1 MAFRLG
7 DIIIDRLQYGYA
19 EDFEGNPLYNLT
31 QLQEATIEVTS
42 DPVEVR
48 DKDGNLVKKIYRSKD
63 GVFNAQNAFINTDI
77 IAAASGIDPV
87 FAKDTDDGI
96 KMPKLMNVTNTY
108 HVDKDGN
115 VVGAT
120 APLAVYGED
129 TPEEEKEV
137 VDAADIKVSALEAG
151 GKMGER
157 FGLAGVD
164 EDKNGEKGTPGEADA
179 THFAF
184 VDGVL
189 HLPKVPAEGEG
200 SAPQFIVRYMR
211 KRKMGAVIK
220 NQVTKFP
227 KSCRLILKAVY
238 FDPCDKDTLRGCYVE
253 FPSFQ
258 VSPEVSI
265 PLQTEAQIDF
275 KGDLEVDYCSIDKTL
290 YNIYFPGDEEEYY
303 AGAIANGVK
312 LLTCNDPKKALD
324 YLRSRGLHE

>member
-87 FAKDTDDGI
+87 FAKDKADGI
-96 KMPKLMNVTNTY
+96 KMPKLMNIANTNK
-108 HVDKDGN
+108 VDEDGN
-115 VVGAT
+115 VTGSTFA
-120 APLAVYGED
+120 LAVYTED
-129 TPEEEKEV
+129 VPEEEKDTVE
-137 VDAADIKVSALEAG
+137 ATDIRVSVLEAG
-151 GKMGER
+151 GKMGKT
-157 FGLAGVD
+157 FALAGTED
-164 EDKNGEKGTPGEADA
+164 ENKEKGTPGEADA

-189 HLPKVPAEGEG
+189 HMPLVSPEE
-200 SAPQFIVRYMR
+200 APQFIVRYMR
-211 KRKMGAVIK
+211 TRKMGAVIK

-227 KSCRLILKAVY
+227 KSCRLFLKAVY

-275 KGDLEVDYCSIDKTL
+275 KGDLEVDYCSVDKTL
-290 YNIYFPGDEEEYY
+290 YNIYFPGDEEDE
-303 AGAIANGVK
+303 
-312 LLTCNDPKKALD
+312 D
-324 YLRSRGLHE
+324 

>member
-96 KMPKLMNVTNTY
+96 KMPKLMNVTNTEGIKGT
-108 HVDKDGN
+108 VEE
-115 VVGAT
+115 
-120 APLAVYGED
+120 LAVYPEG

-137 VDAADIKVSALEAG
+137 IEATDIKVSVLEAG
-151 GKMGER
+151 GKMGKT
-157 FGLAGVD
+157 FALAGEED
-164 EDKNGEKGTPGEADA
+164 EYGEKGTQGEADA

-189 HLPKVPAEGEG
+189 HLPKVPNEGED

-211 KRKMGAVIK
+211 KRKIGAVIK

-227 KSCRLILKAVY
+227 KSCRLFLKAVY

-275 KGDLEVDYCSIDKTL
+275 KGDLEVDYCSVDKTL
-290 YNIYFPGDEEEYY
+290 YNIYFPGDEEDE
-303 AGAIANGVK
+303 
-312 LLTCNDPKKALD
+312 D
-324 YLRSRGLHE
+324 

>member
-19 EDFEGNPLYNLT
+19 EDFDGNPLYNLT

-87 FAKDTDDGI
+87 FAKDTADGV
-96 KMPKLMNVTNTY
+96 KMPKLMNVTNTNG
-108 HVDKDGN
+108 VAGTT
-115 VVGAT
+115 VA
-120 APLAVYGED
+120 LAVYGED

-137 VDAADIKVSALEAG
+137 VDAADIKVSVLEAG
-151 GKMGER
+151 GKMGTT
-157 FGLAGVD
+157 FALAEAAD
-164 EDKNGEKGTPGEADA
+164 E

-184 VDGVL
+184 SDGVL
-189 HLPKVPAEGEG
+189 HLPMVSAEE
-200 SAPQFIVRYMR
+200 APQFIIRYTR
-211 KRKMGAVIK
+211 TRKMGAVIK

-290 YNIYFPGDEEEYY
+290 YNIYFPGDEEDE
-303 AGAIANGVK
+303 
-312 LLTCNDPKKALD
+312 D
-324 YLRSRGLHE
+324 

>member
-19 EDFEGNPLYNLT
+19 EDFDGNPLYNLT

-87 FAKDTDDGI
+87 FAKDKADGI
-96 KMPKLMNVTNTY
+96 KMPKLINVTNTEG
-108 HVDKDGN
+108 VDG
-115 VVGAT
+115 T
-120 APLAVYGED
+120 TEPLTIYEEG
-129 TPEEEKEV
+129 TPEEEKDV
-137 VDAADIKVSALEAG
+137 VDAADIKVSVLEAG
-151 GKMGER
+151 GKMGEA

-164 EDKNGEKGTPGEADA
+164 KDKNGEKGTPGEADA

-189 HLPKVPAEGEG
+189 HLPKVPNEGEG

-211 KRKMGAVIK
+211 TRKMGAVIK

-227 KSCRLILKAVY
+227 KSCRLFLKAVY

-275 KGDLEVDYCSIDKTL
+275 KGDLEVDYCSVDKTL
-290 YNIYFPGDEEEYY
+290 YNIYFPGDEEDE
-303 AGAIANGVK
+303 
-312 LLTCNDPKKALD
+312 D
-324 YLRSRGLHE
+324 